1 VFTSGRYVIVDDDEK
16 ELRMLVDA
24 LQSAGVPCLGV
35 RYTDEDGVEE
45 RFLSGARVLFL
56 DLHLTTVA
64 PASDI
69 AVPAGIITTILD
81 KAMREGVAPY
91 IVVLWTKHSDQEKA
105 FEDYLFENLEPGKR
119 PLKVVGLDKNPFLAA
134 NTGTKLL
141 DAVKEAISADPRLNV
156 LLQWEREVLSAA
168 SRTAGSVV
176 RMVPD
181 LKRTEADFSADL
193 DRVLSV
199 LAREALG
206 AIHAAAD
213 PRTAL
218 NSALTPIL
226 SDRLSNM
233 DIGAAEAAVWKAG
246 ITRISEKGLGAQDD
260 ASKLNAM
267 LHIALPQSEHMTS
280 SGLGVVTLVP
290 EDVEEAEA
298 MIGEM
303 FGLEAKS
310 HLTNLFKI
318 QGEADLKRSRMCLL
332 RIGAACDFAQAR
344 KGPIP
349 FVLGA
354 LMPAE
359 IDRKNLPLAE
369 LATPPFALPNFERPM
384 RMAWNVRMTAT
395 RTQAQVAEWIPVWR
409 LREQLL
415 SQVVMHGSGY
425 ATRPGIVSFS

>member
-1 VFTSGRYVIVDDDEK
+1 
-16 ELRMLVDA
+16 MLVDA
-24 LQSAGVPCLGV
+24 LQGAGVPCLGV
-35 RYTDEDGVEE
+35 RYTDEAGVEA

-56 DLHLTTVA
+56 DLHLTTGA

-69 AVPAGIITTILD
+69 AVPAGIITTILEE
-81 KAMREGVAPY
+81 AMQEGLAPY
-91 IVVLWTKHSDQEKA
+91 IVVLWTKHPDQKVA
-105 FEDYLFENLEPGKR
+105 FEEYLFDNLAPGKR

-141 DAVKEAISADPRLNV
+141 DAVTQSICADPRLNV

-168 SRTAGSVV
+168 SRTVGSVV

-181 LKRTEADFSADL
+181 LKRTETDFSSDL

-206 AIHAAAD
+206 VTHAAAD

-218 NSALTPIL
+218 NNALAPIL
-226 SDRLSNM
+226 LDRLANM
-233 DIGAAEAAVWKAG
+233 EISAQDAKVWQKG
-246 ITRISEKGLGAQDD
+246 LTRISEEGLGAQED
-260 ASKLNAM
+260 AAPLNSM

-280 SGLGVVTLVP
+280 GGRGVVTLVP
-290 EDVEEAEA
+290 KIAADAEA
-298 MIGEM
+298 LIAEM
-303 FGLEAKS
+303 FGLEAKPLLS
-310 HLTNLFKI
+310 NLFKI
-318 QGEADLKRSRMCLL
+318 FEKENRKRSGLCLL
-332 RIGAACDFAQAR
+332 RVGAACDFAQAR

-354 LMPAE
+354 FIPADVE
-359 IDRKNLPLAE
+359 RKNLPLAE
-369 LATPPFALPNFERPM
+369 FETPPFVLPGFDEPM

-395 RTQAQVAEWIPVWR
+395 RTEAQIASWAPAWR

-415 SQVVMHGSGY
+415 AQVTMHGSGY